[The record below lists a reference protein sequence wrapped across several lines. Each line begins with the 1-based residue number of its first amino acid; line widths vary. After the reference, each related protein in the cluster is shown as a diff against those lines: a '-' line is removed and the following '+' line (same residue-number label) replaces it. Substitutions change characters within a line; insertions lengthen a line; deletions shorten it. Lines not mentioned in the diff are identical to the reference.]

1 MSVRQRRVFEKSI
14 GRSSRQP
21 LANRAGQHA
30 IELQKQVNLGRASI
44 DPGDLEHPV
53 ALNTPP
59 SPVPKVTGSTWP
71 GAVVVANAAGPFA
84 SAHALCMR
92 AMPRP
97 MTPSCQRF
105 GTPISRRHKGH
116 GHALSFH
123 FQIDRSLG
131 AKPQTVQTH
140 GKAKQQQIL
149 LIWSWK
155 KTAIASSF

>member
-1 MSVRQRRVFEKSI
+1 
-14 GRSSRQP
+14 
-21 LANRAGQHA
+21 
-30 IELQKQVNLGRASI
+30 
-44 DPGDLEHPV
+44 
-53 ALNTPP
+53 
-59 SPVPKVTGSTWP
+59 
-71 GAVVVANAAGPFA
+71 
-84 SAHALCMR
+84 
-92 AMPRP
+92 

-149 LIWSWK
+149 LIWRWNK
-155 KTAIASSF
+155 PRLVPLASVLRVRCKQY